1 VAMFAYVETKK
12 LREEQYRIEG
22 RIDQLVASAIDQN
35 TRLREV
41 EKTYGS
47 AETLRWAVGEI
58 TKLEKRIKAIESL
71 NVQLDNAAERWGA
84 GTVENLQKRIKALET
99 STKAPAGLEPVEV
112 KRGGAR
118 FKGQRVPGSLRD
130 RILKLLAGTGRPMH
144 VKEIGQS
151 VGSDSHRQALR
162 LMANE
167 GVVQRVSL
175 GVYALPVST
184 YGGHTSRYVEA
195 ASRGRCVEA
204 ATLQCAR
211 SVGQNG
217 RG

>member
-1 VAMFAYVETKK
+1 VAMFTYGETKK
-12 LREEQYRIEG
+12 LKEEQYRIEG
-22 RIDQLVASAIDQN
+22 RIDQLVAATIDQS

-41 EKTYGS
+41 ERTYAS
-47 AETLRWAVGEI
+47 AETLCWAMGEI
-58 TKLEKRIKAIESL
+58 TKLEKRIKS
-71 NVQLDNAAERWGA
+71 
-84 GTVENLQKRIKALET
+84 LET

-144 VKEIGQS
+144 VKEIGQA

-167 GVVQRVSL
+167 GAVQRVSL

-195 ASRGRCVEA
+195 A
-204 ATLQCAR
+204 TLQCAR